1 MSRVIHTSKSLLTN
15 FDLARYLEK
24 MQIINL
30 SGLYNVSPQ
39 ISLTDVEILSEK
51 GFEKI
56 ICNRPDFE
64 VPPNL
69 QSSVIEKSALEIGLS
84 FEYHPLTF
92 ENMNAENIEKQMA
105 LIKESERPVLAY
117 CTSGTR
123 CAAIW
128 ALGQIGKMS
137 KDEILKT
144 TLESGYNLE
153 GLL

>member
-1 MSRVIHTSKSLLTN
+1 
-15 FDLARYLEK
+15 
-24 MQIINL
+24 MQINNIYE
-30 SGLYNVSPQ
+30 LYYVSPQ
-39 ISLTDVEILSEK
+39 ITLIDIEFLFNK

-64 VPPNL
+64 VSPSI
-69 QSSVIEKSALEIGLS
+69 QSNVIKKAATEIGIS

-92 ENMNAENIEKQMA
+92 ENMYAENIEKQMTF
-105 LIKESERPVLAY
+105 IEESKSPVLAY

-123 CAAIW
+123 SAAIW
-128 ALGQIGKMS
+128 ALGQIGKMP
-137 KDEILKT
+137 KEEILKT

>member
-1 MSRVIHTSKSLLTN
+1 
-15 FDLARYLEK
+15 
-24 MQIINL
+24 MQINNL

-39 ISLTDVEILSEK
+39 ISVTDLEFLSEN
-51 GFEKI
+51 GFGKI

-64 VPPNL
+64 VPPSF
-69 QSSVIEKSALEIGLS
+69 QSNVIEKIATEIGLS

-105 LIKESERPVLAY
+105 FIKESERPVLAY

-144 TLESGYNLE
+144 TLESGYNLQ

>member
-1 MSRVIHTSKSLLTN
+1 
-15 FDLARYLEK
+15 
-24 MQIINL
+24 MQINNL

-39 ISLTDVEILSEK
+39 ISVTDLEFLSEN
-51 GFEKI
+51 GFGKI

-64 VPPNL
+64 VPPSF
-69 QSSVIEKSALEIGLS
+69 QSNVIKKVATEIGLS

-92 ENMNAENIEKQMA
+92 ENMNAENIEKQMVF
-105 LIKESERPVLAY
+105 INKSERPVLAY

-144 TLESGYNLE
+144 TLESGYNLQ

>member
-1 MSRVIHTSKSLLTN
+1 
-15 FDLARYLEK
+15 
-24 MQIINL
+24 MQINNL

-39 ISLTDVEILSEK
+39 ISVTDLEFLSEN
-51 GFEKI
+51 GFGKI
-56 ICNRPDFE
+56 ICNRPNFE
-64 VPPNL
+64 VPPSF
-69 QSSVIEKSALEIGLS
+69 QSNVIEKVATEIGLS

-105 LIKESERPVLAY
+105 FIKESERPVLAY

-144 TLESGYNLE
+144 TLESGYNLQ

>member
-1 MSRVIHTSKSLLTN
+1 
-15 FDLARYLEK
+15 
-24 MQIINL
+24 MQINNV

-39 ISLTDVEILSEK
+39 ISVTDLEFLSEN

-64 VPPNL
+64 VPPSF
-69 QSSVIEKSALEIGLS
+69 QSSVIKKVATEIGLS

-105 LIKESERPVLAY
+105 FIKESERPVLAY

-144 TLESGYNLE
+144 TLESGYNLQ

>member
-1 MSRVIHTSKSLLTN
+1 
-15 FDLARYLEK
+15 
-24 MQIINL
+24 MQIVNI

-51 GFEKI
+51 GFGKI

-64 VPPNL
+64 VPPNF
-69 QSSVIEKSALEIGLS
+69 QSNGIKKVATEIGLS

-105 LIKESERPVLAY
+105 FIKDSERPVLAY

-144 TLESGYNLE
+144 TLESGYNLQ

>member
-1 MSRVIHTSKSLLTN
+1 
-15 FDLARYLEK
+15 
-24 MQIINL
+24 MQINNV

-39 ISLTDVEILSEK
+39 ISVTDLEFLSEN

-64 VPPNL
+64 VPPSF
-69 QSSVIEKSALEIGLS
+69 QSNVIKKVATEIGLS

-92 ENMNAENIEKQMA
+92 ENMNAENIEKQMSF
-105 LIKESERPVLAY
+105 IKESKRPVLAY

-128 ALGQIGKMS
+128 ALGQIGKMP

-144 TLESGYNLE
+144 TRESGYNLE

>member
-1 MSRVIHTSKSLLTN
+1 M
-15 FDLARYLEK
+15 ARYLEK
-24 MQIINL
+24 MQIVNI
-30 SGLYNVSPQ
+30 SGPYNVSPQ
-39 ISLTDVEILSEK
+39 ISLTDVEVLLEK

-64 VPPNL
+64 VHPNI
-69 QSSVIEKSALEIGLS
+69 QSSLIEKVATDIGIS

-92 ENMNAENIEKQMA
+92 ENMNAENIEKQLT
-105 LIKESERPVLAY
+105 LINESERPVLAY

-128 ALGQIGKMS
+128 ALGQVGKMS

-144 TLESGYNLE
+144 TLESGYNLQ

>member
-1 MSRVIHTSKSLLTN
+1 
-15 FDLARYLEK
+15 
-24 MQIINL
+24 MQIVNI

-39 ISLTDVEILSEK
+39 ISLTDVETLSEN
-51 GFEKI
+51 GFGKI

-64 VPPNL
+64 VPPSF
-69 QSSVIEKSALEIGLS
+69 QSNVFKKVATELGLS
-84 FEYHPLTF
+84 FEYHPLKF
-92 ENMNAENIEKQMA
+92 ENMHAENIEKQMA
-105 LIKESERPVLAY
+105 FIKDSERPVLAY

-128 ALGQIGKMS
+128 ALGQIGKIS

-144 TLESGYNLE
+144 TLESGYNLQ

>member
-1 MSRVIHTSKSLLTN
+1 
-15 FDLARYLEK
+15 
-24 MQIINL
+24 MQINNV

-39 ISLTDVEILSEK
+39 ISVTDLEFLSEN
-51 GFEKI
+51 GFGKI

-64 VPPNL
+64 VPPSF
-69 QSSVIEKSALEIGLS
+69 QSNVIKKVATEIGLS

-92 ENMNAENIEKQMA
+92 ENMNAENIEKQMSF
-105 LIKESERPVLAY
+105 IKESKRPVLAY

-128 ALGQIGKMS
+128 ALGQIGKMP

-144 TLESGYNLE
+144 TRESGYNLE

>member
-1 MSRVIHTSKSLLTN
+1 
-15 FDLARYLEK
+15 
-24 MQIINL
+24 MQIVNI
-30 SGLYNVSPQ
+30 SGLYHVSPQ
-39 ISLTDVEILSEK
+39 ISLTDVEFLSEK

-64 VPPNL
+64 VPPNI
-69 QSSVIEKSALEIGLS
+69 QSSLIKKVATEIGLS

-105 LIKESERPVLAY
+105 FIKESERPVLAY

-144 TLESGYNLE
+144 TLESGYNLQ

>member
-1 MSRVIHTSKSLLTN
+1 
-15 FDLARYLEK
+15 
-24 MQIINL
+24 MQINNV
-30 SGLYNVSPQ
+30 SGIYNVSPQ
-39 ISLTDVEILSEK
+39 ISVTDLEFLSEN
-51 GFEKI
+51 GFGKI

-64 VPPNL
+64 VPPSF
-69 QSSVIEKSALEIGLS
+69 QSNVIEKVATKIGLS

-92 ENMNAENIEKQMA
+92 ENMNAENIEKQMDF
-105 LIKESERPVLAY
+105 INKSERPVLAY

>member
-1 MSRVIHTSKSLLTN
+1 
-15 FDLARYLEK
+15 
-24 MQIINL
+24 MQIANL
-30 SGLYNVSPQ
+30 SGLYHVSPQ
-39 ISLTDVEILSEK
+39 ISFTDVEFLSEK
-51 GFEKI
+51 GFEKV

-64 VPPNL
+64 VPIDI
-69 QSSVIEKSALEIGLS
+69 QSNVIEKVAKEIGLS

-92 ENMNAENIEKQMA
+92 ENMNTENIEKQMA
-105 LIKESERPVLAY
+105 FINESKGPILAY

-144 TLESGYNLE
+144 TLQSGYNLA

>member
-1 MSRVIHTSKSLLTN
+1 
-15 FDLARYLEK
+15 
-24 MQIINL
+24 MQFANI
-30 SGLYNVSPQ
+30 SGLYHVSPQ
-39 ISLTDVEILSEK
+39 ISLTDVEFLSEK

-64 VPPNL
+64 VPPNI
-69 QSSVIEKSALEIGLS
+69 QSYIIEKVATEIGLL

-92 ENMNAENIEKQMA
+92 DNMNAENIEKQMA
-105 LIKESERPVLAY
+105 FINESKRPILAY

-144 TLESGYNLE
+144 TLQSGYNLE

>member
-1 MSRVIHTSKSLLTN
+1 
-15 FDLARYLEK
+15 
-24 MQIINL
+24 MQINNL

-39 ISLTDVEILSEK
+39 ISVTDLEFLSEN
-51 GFEKI
+51 GFGKI

-64 VPPNL
+64 VPPSF
-69 QSSVIEKSALEIGLS
+69 QSNVIEKVATEIGLS

-105 LIKESERPVLAY
+105 FIKESERPVLAY

-144 TLESGYNLE
+144 TLESGYNLQ

>member
-1 MSRVIHTSKSLLTN
+1 
-15 FDLARYLEK
+15 
-24 MQIINL
+24 MQINNV

-39 ISLTDVEILSEK
+39 ISVTDLEFLSEN
-51 GFEKI
+51 GFGKI

-64 VPPNL
+64 VPPSF
-69 QSSVIEKSALEIGLS
+69 QSNVIKKVATEIGLS

-105 LIKESERPVLAY
+105 FIKESERPVLAY

>member
-1 MSRVIHTSKSLLTN
+1 
-15 FDLARYLEK
+15 
-24 MQIINL
+24 MQINNV

-39 ISLTDVEILSEK
+39 ISVTDLEFLSEN
-51 GFEKI
+51 GFGKI

-64 VPPNL
+64 VPPSF
-69 QSSVIEKSALEIGLS
+69 QSNVIKKVATEIGLS

-92 ENMNAENIEKQMA
+92 ENMNAENIEKQ
-105 LIKESERPVLAY
+105 LTFINESERPVLAY

>member
-1 MSRVIHTSKSLLTN
+1 
-15 FDLARYLEK
+15 
-24 MQIINL
+24 MQINNIYE
-30 SGLYNVSPQ
+30 LYYVSPQ
-39 ISLTDVEILSEK
+39 ITLIDIKFLFNK

-64 VPPNL
+64 VSPNI
-69 QSSVIEKSALEIGLS
+69 QSNVIKKAATEIGIS

-92 ENMNAENIEKQMA
+92 ENMYAENIEKQMTF
-105 LIKESERPVLAY
+105 IEESKSPVLAY

-123 CAAIW
+123 SAAIW
-128 ALGQIGKMS
+128 ALGQIGKMP

-144 TLESGYNLE
+144 TLASGYNLE

>member
-1 MSRVIHTSKSLLTN
+1 
-15 FDLARYLEK
+15 
-24 MQIINL
+24 MQINNL

-39 ISLTDVEILSEK
+39 ISVTDLEFLSEN
-51 GFEKI
+51 GFGKI

-64 VPPNL
+64 VPPSF
-69 QSSVIEKSALEIGLS
+69 QSNVIEKVAIEIGLS

-105 LIKESERPVLAY
+105 FIKESERPVLAY

-144 TLESGYNLE
+144 TLESGYNLQ

>member
-15 FDLARYLEK
+15 FDLARYPEK
-24 MQIINL
+24 MQIVNI

-64 VPPNL
+64 VPPNF

-92 ENMNAENIEKQMA
+92 ENMNTENIEKQMSF
-105 LIKESERPVLAY
+105 IKKSKRPVLAY

-128 ALGQIGKMS
+128 ALGQIGKMP
-137 KDEILKT
+137 KNEILKT

>member
-1 MSRVIHTSKSLLTN
+1 
-15 FDLARYLEK
+15 
-24 MQIINL
+24 MQIVKI

-39 ISLTDVEILSEK
+39 ISLKDVEILSKK
-51 GFEKI
+51 GFGKI

-64 VPPNL
+64 VHPNI
-69 QSSVIEKSALEIGLS
+69 QSSLIEKVATDIGIS

-92 ENMNAENIEKQMA
+92 ENMNSKNILKQMA
-105 LIKESERPVLAY
+105 FLNESKRPVLAY

-137 KDEILKT
+137 KNEILKT
-144 TLESGYNLE
+144 TRESGYNLE

>member
-1 MSRVIHTSKSLLTN
+1 
-15 FDLARYLEK
+15 
-24 MQIINL
+24 MQIVNI

-64 VPPNL
+64 VPPNF

-92 ENMNAENIEKQMA
+92 ENMNTENIEKQMSF
-105 LIKESERPVLAY
+105 IKKSKRPVLAY

-128 ALGQIGKMS
+128 ALGQIGKMP
-137 KDEILKT
+137 KNEILKT
-144 TLESGYNLE
+144 TLESGFNLE

>member
-1 MSRVIHTSKSLLTN
+1 
-15 FDLARYLEK
+15 
-24 MQIINL
+24 MQIANI
-30 SGLYNVSPQ
+30 SGLYHVSPQ
-39 ISLTDVEILSEK
+39 ISLTDVEFLSEK

-64 VPPNL
+64 VPLNL
-69 QSSVIEKSALEIGLS
+69 QSSAIEKSALEVGLS

-92 ENMNAENIEKQMA
+92 ENINTETIEKQMS
-105 LIKESERPVLAY
+105 LIKKSKRPVLAY

-128 ALGQIGKMS
+128 ALGQTGKMS
-137 KDEILKT
+137 KDEILKAT
-144 TLESGYNLE
+144 RECGYNLE

>member
-1 MSRVIHTSKSLLTN
+1 
-15 FDLARYLEK
+15 
-24 MQIINL
+24 MQIANIY
-30 SGLYNVSPQ
+30 GLYHVSPQ
-39 ISLTDVEILSEK
+39 ISLSDVELISEK

-64 VPPNL
+64 VPPNF

-92 ENMNAENIEKQMA
+92 ENINTENIEKQMS
-105 LIKESERPVLAY
+105 LIKKSKRPVLAY

-128 ALGQIGKMS
+128 ALGQTGKMP
-137 KDEILKT
+137 KDEILKA
-144 TLESGYNLE
+144 TLECGYNLE

>member
-1 MSRVIHTSKSLLTN
+1 
-15 FDLARYLEK
+15 
-24 MQIINL
+24 MQIVNI

-39 ISLTDVEILSEK
+39 ISLTDVKVLSKK

-64 VPPNL
+64 VHPNI
-69 QSSVIEKSALEIGLS
+69 QSSLIEKVATEIGIS

-92 ENMNAENIEKQMA
+92 ENMNAENIEKQ
-105 LIKESERPVLAY
+105 LTFINESERPVLAY

>member
-1 MSRVIHTSKSLLTN
+1 
-15 FDLARYLEK
+15 
-24 MQIINL
+24 MQIVNI
-30 SGLYNVSPQ
+30 SGLYHVSPQ
-39 ISLTDVEILSEK
+39 ISLTDVEFLSEK

-64 VPPNL
+64 VPPNI
-69 QSSVIEKSALEIGLS
+69 QSYIIEKFATEIGLS

-92 ENMNAENIEKQMA
+92 DNMNAENIEKQMA
-105 LIKESERPVLAY
+105 FINGSERPVLAY

>member
-1 MSRVIHTSKSLLTN
+1 
-15 FDLARYLEK
+15 
-24 MQIINL
+24 MQINNL

-39 ISLTDVEILSEK
+39 ISVTDLEFLSEN
-51 GFEKI
+51 GFGKI

-64 VPPNL
+64 VPPSF
-69 QSSVIEKSALEIGLS
+69 QSNVIEKVATEIGLS

-92 ENMNAENIEKQMA
+92 ENMNAENIEKQIA
-105 LIKESERPVLAY
+105 FIKESERPVLAY

-144 TLESGYNLE
+144 TLESGYNLQ

>member
-1 MSRVIHTSKSLLTN
+1 MGI
-15 FDLARYLEK
+15 
-24 MQIINL
+24 
-30 SGLYNVSPQ
+30 
-39 ISLTDVEILSEK
+39 
-51 GFEKI
+51 
-56 ICNRPDFE
+56 
-64 VPPNL
+64 
-69 QSSVIEKSALEIGLS
+69 S

-92 ENMNAENIEKQMA
+92 ENMNAENIGKQMDF
-105 LIKESERPVLAY
+105 INESERPVLAY

-137 KDEILKT
+137 KDKILKT

>member
-1 MSRVIHTSKSLLTN
+1 
-15 FDLARYLEK
+15 
-24 MQIINL
+24 MQINNL

-39 ISLTDVEILSEK
+39 ISVTDLEFLSEN
-51 GFEKI
+51 GFGKI

-64 VPPNL
+64 VPPSF
-69 QSSVIEKSALEIGLS
+69 QSNVIEKVATEIGLS

-105 LIKESERPVLAY
+105 FIKESERPVLAY

>member
-1 MSRVIHTSKSLLTN
+1 
-15 FDLARYLEK
+15 
-24 MQIINL
+24 MQIVNI

-51 GFEKI
+51 GFGKI

-64 VPPNL
+64 VHPSV
-69 QSSVIEKSALEIGLS
+69 QSSLIEEVAIKIGMS

-92 ENMNAENIEKQMA
+92 ENMNAENIEKQMVF
-105 LIKESERPVLAY
+105 INESDQPVLAY

-128 ALGQIGKMS
+128 ALGQIGRMS
-137 KDEILKT
+137 KDEILKI

-153 GLL
+153 GLF

>member
-1 MSRVIHTSKSLLTN
+1 
-15 FDLARYLEK
+15 
-24 MQIINL
+24 MQIANI
-30 SGLYNVSPQ
+30 SGLYHVSPQ
-39 ISLTDVEILSEK
+39 ISFTDVEFLSEK

-64 VPPNL
+64 VPPSLKSNL
-69 QSSVIEKSALEIGLS
+69 IEKIATEMGLL

-92 ENMNAENIEKQMA
+92 ENMYAENIEKQMA
-105 LIKESERPVLAY
+105 FIEGSKSPVLAY

-128 ALGQIGKMS
+128 ALGQTGKMS
-137 KDEILKT
+137 KDEILNAT
-144 TLESGYNLE
+144 RECGYNLE

>member
-1 MSRVIHTSKSLLTN
+1 
-15 FDLARYLEK
+15 
-24 MQIINL
+24 MQINNV
-30 SGLYNVSPQ
+30 SGIYNVSPQ
-39 ISLTDVEILSEK
+39 ISVTDLEFLSEN

-64 VPPNL
+64 VPPSF
-69 QSSVIEKSALEIGLS
+69 QSNVIKKVATEIGLS

-92 ENMNAENIEKQMA
+92 ENMNTENIEKQMA
-105 LIKESERPVLAY
+105 FIKESERPVLAY